1 MPLSCEVRKT
11 LSYLLP
17 YRYRILAVL
26 GLSLLSALLS
36 LVAPLLA
43 KFALDEVFPSRR
55 QGLLW
60 GLAALA
66 LTLFLLL
73 YLLGALHRYLHAQVT
88 SQVLADMRLSLYRHL
103 QGLSPRFYSRTKV
116 GEILSRINGDLA
128 EVQGI
133 VTDGLLNLTTQLL
146 TLVGAVGFLLYLN
159 PRLFLISASLLPL
172 GALSLKRLRPRV
184 PQAARQIR
192 EIHAQMGS
200 HLLETFTG
208 IRCVQ
213 AYGKEVEEAQRLEG
227 ENRALIRALLRLQVL
242 LSLSG
247 GVPGLLFSLTALIA
261 TVYGG
266 HLVMKGEMTLG
277 ELAAFIAY
285 QGRAWAPLQ
294 GLVGLHLALQR
305 ARASLQRV
313 YELFDTRPEIEEGF
327 ERSVPRRPG
336 QKAGIR
342 DQGSAKTISNPWQ
355 LTPDNCLG
363 PALAGDLW
371 TDRNRIELKE
381 VSFSYEPGETV
392 LAELSFVI
400 SRGGTLAIVG
410 PSGAGKSTLCD
421 LLLRFFDPTAGSIE
435 VDGRDLRSL
444 PLSEWRGQ
452 LALAGQEDFLF
463 HASIAENIEYGRSGA
478 SFEEVVSA
486 ARAAAIHEFIS
497 GLPQGYATPVGERGT
512 RLSEGQRQRITLA
525 RAILRDPPILILDE
539 ATSSLDRP
547 TEKQIHEALRALRRE
562 RTTIVITHRLSS
574 IREADQ
580 ILVLD
585 GGRIVQRGRHE
596 ALLREKGLYRRM
608 AWDEQRRRAEEERGE
623 TPIPIAEPRPT
634 QWEGTPSGMG
644 PLVGGDR

>member
-1 MPLSCEVRKT
+1 MLLPAEIRKT
-11 LSYLLP
+11 LAYLVP
-17 YRYRILAVL
+17 YRDRILVVL
-26 GLSLLSALLS
+26 GLSLLSALLG
-36 LVAPLLA
+36 LIAPLLA
-43 KFALDEVFPSRR
+43 KFALDEVFPSRNR
-55 QGLLW
+55 GLLW
-60 GLAALA
+60 GLAVLALA
-66 LTLFLLL
+66 LFLLL
-73 YLLGALHRYLHAQVT
+73 YLLGALHRYLHAQLT
-88 SQVLADMRLSLYRHL
+88 SQILADMRLSLYRHL
-103 QGLSPRFYSRTKV
+103 QCLSPRFYSRTKV

-146 TLVGAVGFLLYLN
+146 TLVGAIAFLLYLN
-159 PRLFLISASLLPL
+159 PRLFLISGSLLPWGIL
-172 GALSLKRLRPRV
+172 ALRRLRPQV

-213 AYGKEVEEAQRLEG
+213 AYGMEAEEAQRLEG
-227 ENRALIRALLRLQVL
+227 ENRALIRALLRLQIL

-261 TVYGG
+261 MVYGG

-313 YELFDTRPEIEEGF
+313 YELFDTRPEIEEWLEQVAQASSLRITGKMP
-327 ERSVPRRPG
+327 VPQRQAG
-336 QKAGIR
+336 QKAGIG
-342 DQGSAKTISNPWQ
+342 DQGSAKTISDPWQ
-355 LTPDNCLG
+355 LTPDSCLG
-363 PALAGDLW
+363 PARIGDLG
-371 TDRNRIELKE
+371 TDPNRIELKE
-381 VSFSYEPGETV
+381 VSFSYEPREAV
-392 LAELSFVI
+392 LADLSFVI
-400 SRGGTLAIVG
+400 PRGGTLAIVG

-421 LLLRFFDPTAGSIE
+421 LLLRFYDPTAGSIE
-435 VDGRDLRSL
+435 VDGQDLRSL
-444 PLSEWRGQ
+444 RLSDWRGRM
-452 LALAGQEDFLF
+452 ALAGQEDFLF
-463 HASIAENIEYGRSGA
+463 HASIEENIGYGRSGA
-478 SFEEVVSA
+478 SFEEIVSA
-486 ARAAAIHEFIS
+486 ARAASIHDFIS

-525 RAILRDPPILILDE
+525 RALLRDPPLLILDE

-547 TEKQIHEALRALRRE
+547 TEKQIHEALSALRRG
-562 RTTIVITHRLSS
+562 RTTLLITHRLSS

-585 GGRIVQRGRHE
+585 RGRIVQRGSHE
-596 ALLREKGLYRRM
+596 ALLSEKGLYRQM
-608 AWDEQRRRAEEERGE
+608 ALDERRKQAWNEKEPCPMRGE
-623 TPIPIAEPRPT
+623 L
-634 QWEGTPSGMG
+634 
-644 PLVGGDR
+644 LVREGDR